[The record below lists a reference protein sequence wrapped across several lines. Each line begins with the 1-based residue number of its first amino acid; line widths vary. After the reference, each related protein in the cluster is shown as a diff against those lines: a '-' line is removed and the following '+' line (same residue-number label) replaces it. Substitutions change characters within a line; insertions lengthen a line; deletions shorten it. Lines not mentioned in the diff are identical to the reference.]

1 MQYCDPSGRTTD
13 NNFFDMDPWGDP
25 NLPRPHPHLPQ
36 NDVGRMYIEYCPGG
50 DLEQMHEKNPQGRQW
65 AEEEIWRL
73 LECLARGAVVM
84 DSGTEN
90 PQTPANIW
98 AQPVFPAGY
107 VPAEIDPRRP
117 ICHFDLKPAN
127 STLTNVNVILFI
139 ADSNRSLGC
148 RARSKCRHG
157 S

>member
-1 MQYCDPSGRTTD
+1 
-13 NNFFDMDPWGDP
+13 MDPWGDP
-25 NLPRPHPHLPQ
+25 NLPRPHPHLPG

-50 DLEQMHEKNPQGRQW
+50 DLEQMHEKNPPGRQW

-90 PQTPANIW
+90 LQIPANIW
-98 AQPVFPAGY
+98 AQPVFPPGY
-107 VPAEIDPRRP
+107 DPAEIDPRRP

-127 STLTNVNVILFI
+127 STLTILQVVLLWLTVVVVLI
-139 ADSNRSLGC
+139 AARDPNAGAAHNRLPGFKV
-148 RARSKCRHG
+148 RLM
-157 S
+157 